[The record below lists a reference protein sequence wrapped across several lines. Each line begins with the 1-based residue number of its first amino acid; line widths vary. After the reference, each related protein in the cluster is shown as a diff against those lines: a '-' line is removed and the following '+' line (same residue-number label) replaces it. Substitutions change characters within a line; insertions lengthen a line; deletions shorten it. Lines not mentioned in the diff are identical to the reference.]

1 MSSAPRLVPTTVSTQ
16 VLSEFA
22 SDVVIGLS
30 QPGQK
35 ELPSKYLYDEVGSAL
50 FDVIC
55 VLPEYGLS
63 RAGMRTLTRHAG
75 DIVDR
80 LPSPVIVAELGSG
93 SGQKTRLL
101 LEALARKQRVNYYPI
116 DISGSALSRCQ
127 QELGQIDRVSIVGF
141 ERAYL
146 DGLQEVAARR
156 REGEKIFVLF
166 LGSTI
171 GNFDRPAGDQF
182 LREVRAILHEGDALL
197 LSTDLEK
204 PVDMLK
210 LAYDDPAGVTAAFNK
225 NLAGS
230 HQSRTRRR
238 FRSLAVRTH
247 RALRRIRA
255 AHRDAPAFHGMA
267 AHHHSQSRIRLLYA
281 RGRNDLDRK
290 LAQIRLERSGRDGR
304 ANRISLRGPMDRFR
318 MALRAESFLCLL
330 KHSDPCDRAIASLCY
345 SFALDGKFQ
354 KQSSEERSCAL
365 RKRRRRSRIAR
376 QSLRRGQR
384 STHRATAHSAAAQIP
399 SE

>member
-1 MSSAPRLVPTTVSTQ
+1 MSSAPRLVTTTVPTQ
-16 VLSEFA
+16 ILSEFA

-63 RAGMRTLTRHAG
+63 RAGMRILGRHAA
-75 DIVDR
+75 DIVGR

-101 LEALARKQRVNYYPI
+101 LEALSKRQRVNYYPI
-116 DISGSALSRCQ
+116 DISGSALNRCQ
-127 QELGQIDRVSIVGF
+127 QELGQMDRVSIVGF

-182 LREVRAILHEGDALL
+182 LREVRAILREGDALL

-204 PVDMLK
+204 PIERLK
-210 LAYDDPAGVTAAFNK
+210 LAYDDPAGVTAAFDK
-225 NLAGS
+225 NLLARINRELAADFDL
-230 HQSRTRRR
+230 SR
-238 FRSLAVRTH
+238 FEHIVRYDESE
-247 RALRRIRA
+247 RRIEM
-255 AHRDAPAFHGMA
+255 H
-267 AHHHSQSRIRLLYA
+267 L
-281 RGRNDLDRK
+281 
-290 LAQIRLERSGRDGR
+290 
-304 ANRISLRGPMDRFR
+304 
-318 MALRAESFLCLL
+318 
-330 KHSDPCDRAIASLCY
+330 
-345 SFALDGKFQ
+345 
-354 KQSSEERSCAL
+354 
-365 RKRRRRSRIAR
+365 
-376 QSLRRGQR
+376 R
-384 STHRATAHSAAAQIP
+384 STAWQRVTIRNAGFGFYLREGETIWTESSHKYNFKEVVQMGERTGYRCAAQWFD
-399 SE
+399 SEWQFAQNLFFAS